1 MAVVPHG
8 KNAYTR
14 FRPVQ
19 CLEKV
24 SLLEAELFT
33 GRTHQIR
40 VHLSHAGFYVLGD
53 PVYGNVESRLLAPR
67 VFLHSYYLELE
78 HPITGERLFF
88 VSPLPEDL
96 DECWHILGAVT
107 LYTLR
112 FVRENEKLMREALR
126 KRQYDESILDQLLAL
141 DEQRRKE
148 VTSLQELNTR
158 RNELTS
164 VVSKKKK
171 EGTDASEE
179 IELLKNSRKK
189 FQRRKP

>member
-1 MAVVPHG
+1 
-8 KNAYTR
+8 
-14 FRPVQ
+14 
-19 CLEKV
+19 
-24 SLLEAELFT
+24 
-33 GRTHQIR
+33 
-40 VHLSHAGFYVLGD
+40 
-53 PVYGNVESRLLAPR
+53 
-67 VFLHSYYLELE
+67 
-78 HPITGERLFF
+78 
-88 VSPLPEDL
+88 
-96 DECWHILGAVT
+96 

-179 IELLKNSRKK
+179 IELLKKLKEEVSAKETIVSELESKIQEILKQLPNIPHASVPTGKDSSENVEVRRWGEPRTFAFEPKPHWEIGENMNILD
-189 FQRRKP
+189 FQRADENIWFTLRSVSKDWVRCWN

>member
-1 MAVVPHG
+1 
-8 KNAYTR
+8 
-14 FRPVQ
+14 
-19 CLEKV
+19 
-24 SLLEAELFT
+24 
-33 GRTHQIR
+33 
-40 VHLSHAGFYVLGD
+40 
-53 PVYGNVESRLLAPR
+53 
-67 VFLHSYYLELE
+67 
-78 HPITGERLFF
+78 
-88 VSPLPEDL
+88 
-96 DECWHILGAVT
+96 VT

-179 IELLKNSRKK
+179 IELLKKLKERSFSEGNHSVGAGIENSRNTKTVAEHPTCVGAYWK
-189 FQRRKP
+189 RLVRECGSAAMGRAKDLCVLNLNLTGK